1 MKIRLLLLVL
11 TAAFLASGSA
21 LAQHDWEIVIEP
33 AAPDSR
39 DRITISVPDSACF
52 VSSEVKQD
60 LEDRFIGI
68 TLTYFLQYL
77 EQCRNDAPD
86 SPDFATTIDPLKPG
100 EYSVILWTNWGGFG
114 HPIVAE
120 RSFVVTEAPPVEA
133 LLDGGING
141 FYYNPDADGHYVYI
155 LETDFTTLVTWNT
168 FDADGNQAWIFGT
181 GKLENG
187 KAVVANA
194 YVNHSDGYST
204 DGTLKGLE
212 VVHWGTLEVE
222 MTSCWD
228 GTVAYQSE
236 LPGFGSGEFPIRR
249 LAFAKQIGCTEAD

>member
-1 MKIRLLLLVL
+1 MKNGLVSLVL
-11 TAAFLASGSA
+11 LAAFLASGST
-21 LAQHDWEIVIEP
+21 LGQHNWEIVIEP
-33 AAPDSR
+33 AIPDSR

-52 VSSEVKQD
+52 VSSEVRED

-77 EQCRNDAPD
+77 EQCQNDAPE
-86 SPDFATTIDPLKPG
+86 SPDFATTIGPLKPG
-100 EYSVILWTNWGGFG
+100 EYSMILWTNWGGFG

-120 RSFVVTEAPPVEA
+120 RSIVVTEAPPAEA

-155 LETDFTTLVTWNT
+155 LETDFTTLLTWNT

-204 DGTLKGLE
+204 DGRLEGLE

-222 MTSCWD
+222 MQSCWD
-228 GTVAYQSE
+228 GTVTYQSE
-236 LPGFGSGEFPIRR
+236 LPGFGSGQFPIRR
-249 LAFAKQIGCTEAD
+249 LAFAKQIGCDEAD